1 MGYLLDFAKGME
13 EEESIRFQADV
24 ALADR
29 LTGLPNDFSF
39 DVPITKAF
47 NSLNEGYVS
56 LGQVPDRQAIWAE
69 RLKSPEEIV
78 PIKSANDPFIHV
90 PARLSPIV
98 PFIRLVS
105 AFEAKHSPAFLSKSA
120 SVIVRDHD
128 YCVDNGP
135 SDWHRD
141 PPDPEDMQ
149 TQNVYSFASSHVTE
163 FDGCKTPEAFEVVC
177 FTAASLHRRPPVN
190 VPRQGEPFRRVFIA
204 AAFSLKPSEHQVPT
218 QRSRGGILAK
228 LASVLR

>member
-105 AFEAKHSPAFLSKSA
+105 
-120 SVIVRDHD
+120 
-128 YCVDNGP
+128 
-135 SDWHRD
+135 
-141 PPDPEDMQ
+141 
-149 TQNVYSFASSHVTE
+149 
-163 FDGCKTPEAFEVVC
+163 
-177 FTAASLHRRPPVN
+177 
-190 VPRQGEPFRRVFIA
+190 
-204 AAFSLKPSEHQVPT
+204 
-218 QRSRGGILAK
+218 
-228 LASVLR
+228 